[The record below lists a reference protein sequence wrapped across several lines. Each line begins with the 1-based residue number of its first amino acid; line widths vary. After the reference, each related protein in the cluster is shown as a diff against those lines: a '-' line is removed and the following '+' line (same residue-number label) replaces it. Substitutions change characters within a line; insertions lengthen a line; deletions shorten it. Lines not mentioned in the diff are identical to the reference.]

1 MKYSQMKR
9 FLMEHKDSMKPPYI
23 STLDGILTAGGELI
37 GYQELEMDSPYLD
50 VHEDTSYTKD
60 YVTLH
65 SHEFY
70 ELLFCRSGNLQYLI
84 GNTRYQIRK
93 NDIILVPPG
102 TSHRPLFL
110 EQLREPYQRT
120 VLWINNDFFE
130 TCKQNFFADAG
141 SSQYAPQK
149 QLPYVI
155 RPEGT
160 LLNQIDQLLAAL
172 LYEGSTMRLGSE
184 LYRMGLFLQ
193 LFCLFYRMNDHPQSD
208 IPKPENT
215 GLLDQILNY
224 IELHLSEDLSLASIS
239 AQFMVSQSAGVAM
252 HFASKGVT
260 AIKSKLTWNK
270 SGTTTLQ
277 TGGRQIDYNAY
288 IKRLETIDM
297 EYENIRID
305 TTDISKIAQNTG
317 MPEWKI
323 SRIKDHVFSNEHI
336 LDAGV
341 KRFDA
346 DSEIADAWYRLTNGT
361 YNQNDIDLL
370 NHEYF
375 ESKFESFYKTD
386 YRTAHNKTEESGRI
400 WDPYKENN

>member
-215 GLLDQILNY
+215 DLLDQILNY

-239 AQFMVSQSAGVAM
+239 AQFMVSQSTVSQLFKKQLDTG
-252 HFASKGVT
+252 FYKIVT
-260 AIKSKLTWNK
+260 
-270 SGTTTLQ
+270 Q
-277 TGGRQIDYNAY
+277 R
-288 IKRLETIDM
+288 RLI
-297 EYENIRID
+297 
-305 TTDISKIAQNTG
+305 
-317 MPEWKI
+317 
-323 SRIKDHVFSNEHI
+323 
-336 LDAGV
+336 
-341 KRFDA
+341 
-346 DSEIADAWYRLTNGT
+346 
-361 YNQNDIDLL
+361 
-370 NHEYF
+370 
-375 ESKFESFYKTD
+375 ESKNLINSGFPLKEVAEQCGFCDYSVFYKAFVKE
-386 YRTAHNKTEESGRI
+386 YGISPRSFRTRE
-400 WDPYKENN
+400 KETHDFY

>member
-130 TCKQNFFADAG
+130 TCKQNFFADTG

-149 QLPYVI
+149 QLPLCHPPGRNTLKPD
-155 RPEGT
+155 RPASGCT
-160 LLNQIDQLLAAL
+160 VVRGFHHASWKRAL
-172 LYEGSTMRLGSE
+172 PHGAFSAVVLSVLPYERPSAVR
-184 LYRMGLFLQ
+184 
-193 LFCLFYRMNDHPQSD
+193 HPQ
-208 IPKPENT
+208 T
-215 GLLDQILNY
+215 GEYRPVRPDSQ
-224 IELHLSEDLSLASIS
+224 LH
-239 AQFMVSQSAGVAM
+239 
-252 HFASKGVT
+252 
-260 AIKSKLTWNK
+260 
-270 SGTTTLQ
+270 
-277 TGGRQIDYNAY
+277 
-288 IKRLETIDM
+288 
-297 EYENIRID
+297 
-305 TTDISKIAQNTG
+305 
-317 MPEWKI
+317 
-323 SRIKDHVFSNEHI
+323 
-336 LDAGV
+336 
-341 KRFDA
+341 
-346 DSEIADAWYRLTNGT
+346 
-361 YNQNDIDLL
+361 
-370 NHEYF
+370 
-375 ESKFESFYKTD
+375 
-386 YRTAHNKTEESGRI
+386 
-400 WDPYKENN
+400 

>member
-1 MKYSQMKR
+1 
-9 FLMEHKDSMKPPYI
+9 
-23 STLDGILTAGGELI
+23 
-37 GYQELEMDSPYLD
+37 MDSPYLD

-239 AQFMVSQSAGVAM
+239 AQFMVSQSTVSQLFKKQLDTG
-252 HFASKGVT
+252 FYKIVT
-260 AIKSKLTWNK
+260 
-270 SGTTTLQ
+270 Q
-277 TGGRQIDYNAY
+277 R
-288 IKRLETIDM
+288 RLI
-297 EYENIRID
+297 
-305 TTDISKIAQNTG
+305 
-317 MPEWKI
+317 
-323 SRIKDHVFSNEHI
+323 
-336 LDAGV
+336 
-341 KRFDA
+341 
-346 DSEIADAWYRLTNGT
+346 
-361 YNQNDIDLL
+361 
-370 NHEYF
+370 
-375 ESKFESFYKTD
+375 ESKNLINSGIPLKEVAEQCGFCDYSVFYKAFVKE
-386 YRTAHNKTEESGRI
+386 YGISPRSFRTRE
-400 WDPYKENN
+400 KETHDFY

>member
-130 TCKQNFFADAG
+130 TCKQNFFADTG
-141 SSQYAPQK
+141 SSQCTTKAAPLCHPPGRNTLK
-149 QLPYVI
+149 PDRPASGCTVVRGFHHASWKRALPHGAFSAVVLSVLPYE
-155 RPEGT
+155 RPS
-160 LLNQIDQLLAAL
+160 AV
-172 LYEGSTMRLGSE
+172 R
-184 LYRMGLFLQ
+184 
-193 LFCLFYRMNDHPQSD
+193 HPQ
-208 IPKPENT
+208 T
-215 GLLDQILNY
+215 GEYRPVRPDSQ
-224 IELHLSEDLSLASIS
+224 LH
-239 AQFMVSQSAGVAM
+239 
-252 HFASKGVT
+252 
-260 AIKSKLTWNK
+260 
-270 SGTTTLQ
+270 
-277 TGGRQIDYNAY
+277 
-288 IKRLETIDM
+288 
-297 EYENIRID
+297 
-305 TTDISKIAQNTG
+305 
-317 MPEWKI
+317 
-323 SRIKDHVFSNEHI
+323 
-336 LDAGV
+336 
-341 KRFDA
+341 
-346 DSEIADAWYRLTNGT
+346 
-361 YNQNDIDLL
+361 
-370 NHEYF
+370 
-375 ESKFESFYKTD
+375 
-386 YRTAHNKTEESGRI
+386 
-400 WDPYKENN
+400 

>member
-1 MKYSQMKR
+1 
-9 FLMEHKDSMKPPYI
+9 MEHKDSMKPPYI

-130 TCKQNFFADAG
+130 TCKQNFFADTG

-239 AQFMVSQSAGVAM
+239 AQFMVSQSTVSQL
-252 HFASKGVT
+252 FK
-260 AIKSKLTWNK
+260 KQLD
-270 SGTTTLQ
+270 
-277 TGGRQIDYNAY
+277 TG
-288 IKRLETIDM
+288 
-297 EYENIRID
+297 
-305 TTDISKIAQNTG
+305 
-317 MPEWKI
+317 
-323 SRIKDHVFSNEHI
+323 
-336 LDAGV
+336 
-341 KRFDA
+341 
-346 DSEIADAWYRLTNGT
+346 
-361 YNQNDIDLL
+361 
-370 NHEYF
+370 
-375 ESKFESFYKTD
+375 FYKIVTD
-386 YRTAHNKTEESGRI
+386 RKSVV
-400 WDPYKENN
+400 

>member
-1 MKYSQMKR
+1 M
-9 FLMEHKDSMKPPYI
+9 
-23 STLDGILTAGGELI
+23 
-37 GYQELEMDSPYLD
+37 
-50 VHEDTSYTKD
+50 
-60 YVTLH
+60 
-65 SHEFY
+65 
-70 ELLFCRSGNLQYLI
+70 LFRS
-84 GNTRYQIRK
+84 
-93 NDIILVPPG
+93 

-130 TCKQNFFADAG
+130 TCKQNFFADTG

-239 AQFMVSQSAGVAM
+239 AQFMVSQSTVSQLFKKQLDTG
-252 HFASKGVT
+252 FYKIVT
-260 AIKSKLTWNK
+260 
-270 SGTTTLQ
+270 Q
-277 TGGRQIDYNAY
+277 R
-288 IKRLETIDM
+288 RLI
-297 EYENIRID
+297 
-305 TTDISKIAQNTG
+305 
-317 MPEWKI
+317 
-323 SRIKDHVFSNEHI
+323 
-336 LDAGV
+336 
-341 KRFDA
+341 
-346 DSEIADAWYRLTNGT
+346 
-361 YNQNDIDLL
+361 
-370 NHEYF
+370 
-375 ESKFESFYKTD
+375 ESKNLINSGFPLKEVAEQCGFCDYSVFYKAFVKE
-386 YRTAHNKTEESGRI
+386 YGISPRSFRTRE
-400 WDPYKENN
+400 KETHDFY